1 MQRLSAEQSR
11 LVTGSLVILAA
22 TAIATAL
29 VFTRVVMVPFVLAIM
44 FTYLL
49 APLVDALQDR
59 LRFPRA
65 VAVAL
70 AIVIGIGLLT
80 LLGLLITVSTS
91 GLLQSADIYRERLAI
106 LAERVQ
112 VAAAGWGIPLDQQP
126 LFDTLRRLPIG
137 KLVQQAAG
145 TVLGLVT
152 NGVLVLIFLVY
163 LLGTRRPPALRRGIY
178 RDMDRAIQRYLVT
191 KVSTSALTGVL
202 VGLILSLFGLDLALV
217 FGILAFFLNFIPS
230 LGSIVATLLPIPVAI
245 IQYETAWPVIGV
257 VLLPAL
263 VQVTVGNGLEPIL
276 MGRRLDLHPVTILLA
291 LLFWG
296 LIWGVVGMLL
306 AAPMTAVLRIVLSQF
321 ETTRPVADLLA
332 GRLPETLS
340 ATNPLSAAVPRPG

>member
-70 AIVIGIGLLT
+70 AIVIGVGLLT

-106 LAERVQ
+106 LTERVQ
-112 VAAAGWGIPLDQQP
+112 VAVAGWGIPLDQQP

-137 KLVQQAAG
+137 RLVQQAAG

-152 NGVLVLIFLVY
+152 NGVLVLIFLAY
-163 LLGTRRPPALRRGIY
+163 LLGTRRPPALRQGIY

-245 IQYETAWPVIGV
+245 IQYETAWPLVGV

-332 GRLPETLS
+332 GRLPDPLP
-340 ATNPLSAAVPRPG
+340 ATTPVPAAVPRPG